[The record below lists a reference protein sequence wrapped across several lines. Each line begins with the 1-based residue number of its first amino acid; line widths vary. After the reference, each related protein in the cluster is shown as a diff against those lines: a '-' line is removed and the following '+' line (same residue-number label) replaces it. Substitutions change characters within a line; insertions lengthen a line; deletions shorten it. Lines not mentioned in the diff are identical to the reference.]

1 MKSLVDDVLV
11 TCDEVGDTSEIA
23 PMESVNKKK
32 NNSIFYFSSNHM
44 PGVANIHCYCFFIV
58 TI

>member
-32 NNSIFYFSSNHM
+32 N
-44 PGVANIHCYCFFIV
+44 
-58 TI
+58 